1 MSGAAVSM
9 LLVSAAN
16 LIAPQLLRYAI
27 DSGLARRQ
35 SQAVLLAAVGLT
47 AVALG
52 RGVFTFLQGVLTE
65 RASQGVAYDLR
76 EALFAQ
82 TQRLGFSYFDRG
94 RTGQLLTRH
103 TDDVE
108 TVRAFAGAGLFQL
121 IAALVMLLGSA
132 LLLLFIN
139 WRLTLIAFA
148 TVPAVFVLL
157 AGFARRVSQPFRQ
170 VQQMLERLNG
180 SLQEALAGAREA
192 QAFNRAEVNRA
203 RFRERNTSHR
213 KANVQAVGITS
224 AFAPAIDVLSTLAT
238 AIVTGYG
245 GYLVFQNS
253 LTVGQLAAFLIY
265 VQQFFRPVQ
274 LISQG

>member
-1 MSGAAVSM
+1 
-9 LLVSAAN
+9 
-16 LIAPQLLRYAI
+16 
-27 DSGLARRQ
+27 
-35 SQAVLLAAVGLT
+35 
-47 AVALG
+47 
-52 RGVFTFLQGVLTE
+52 
-65 RASQGVAYDLR
+65 
-76 EALFAQ
+76 
-82 TQRLGFSYFDRG
+82 
-94 RTGQLLTRH
+94 
-103 TDDVE
+103 VE